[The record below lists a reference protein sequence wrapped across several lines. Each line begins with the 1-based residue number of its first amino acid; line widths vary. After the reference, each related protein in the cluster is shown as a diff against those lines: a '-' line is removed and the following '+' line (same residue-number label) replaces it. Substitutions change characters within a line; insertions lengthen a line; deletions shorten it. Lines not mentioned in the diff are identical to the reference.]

1 MTIKEDIEE
10 RIKNGKLVSL
20 KEYGVNLDY
29 LKMADEI
36 QALHDEAENFEE
48 GRERSKIYV
57 EYFNDTASRI
67 FKDLETSSLSQQDK
81 VKSFAKFK
89 NQILE
94 VEDVLESPY
103 GSIAQNMLEDQI
115 RYYDKLMRSA
125 DKKGIEDE
133 VQSITEMQEKKA
145 QAKGDPDKEFELRR
159 IYINKFFEKDRSF
172 KAESLREGKPIL
184 DIRSSG
190 QTLKTSSEFFS
201 GVDSRSKNL
210 DSMLSILDENKLK
223 SQNINT
229 TTKEGIDALQK
240 VNNIVLEKAVPI
252 LSQMELIHGKMR
264 KGFHPIDSY
273 RESRRI
279 KKAYEKMS
287 KTFGMSKEDL
297 KTLVDNY
304 LAKDKGVNIE
314 KGYLPTLDTLENFNL
329 SLYAPVKRQT
339 AMTEEARSKISV
351 ELHEPA
357 EKKSPNVLSKKE
369 VVKDLKKNN

>member
-36 QALHDEAENFEE
+36 QALHDEAENFPE

-67 FKDLETSSLSQQDK
+67 FKDLETSSLNQKDK
-81 VKSFAKFK
+81 IKSFAKFK
-89 NQILE
+89 EQILE

-115 RYYDKLMRSA
+115 RYYDKLMKSA
-125 DKKGIEDE
+125 DKKSIEDE

-159 IYINKFFEKDRSF
+159 IYTNKFFEKDRSF

-210 DSMLSILDENKLK
+210 DSMLSILDENRLK
-223 SQNINT
+223 AENIDT

-240 VNNIVLEKAVPI
+240 VNNLVLEKAIPI
-252 LSQMELIHGKMR
+252 LSQMELIHDKMR

-273 RESRRI
+273 KESRRI

-304 LAKDKGVNIE
+304 SAKDKGFNIE

-329 SLYAPVKRQT
+329 SLYAPVKREN
-339 AMTEEARSKISV
+339 AMTEEAKSKISV
-351 ELHEPA
+351 KLDDPPV
-357 EKKSPNVLSKKE
+357 KKSPSVVSKAE